1 MTSGGTGASRGRYRD
16 ALRSRDLRLLVTASL
31 VDQVGN
37 WSYSVVIVVTVYHQ
51 THSPLWV
58 AGLSASRWGTRL
70 LLSGYAG
77 VIADRYERIRVMM
90 SSALASGVV
99 MGFIALAVGL
109 TSPAWVL
116 LGLTV
121 VSAAVASPY
130 QSAAGALTP
139 LVVSE
144 KDLAAANGL
153 FATLDS
159 AVVVLG
165 PAIGGLILLAGSPT
179 VGVAVNAASFF
190 VAAAIVV
197 RLSVRSRGTAD
208 RSNSVVSEWLTGIRA
223 LAAQQVALTLVGF
236 CALDSMVYG
245 ASTVIYAPLSVRLG
259 TGVNGYSYLLAGCAA
274 GGVLAAAAA
283 NRLAALPRLAPVIMV
298 SITVQAVPFALTVWV
313 HSAGPAFVLQV
324 ISGVGMI
331 VVDVLAITALQRD
344 LDNAVLGRVLGAFDA
359 VFTAAIMLGSF
370 VGAAVLSAYGVPAV
384 LLVVGIGAPA
394 LALLGLPLLVRG
406 DRLSAAEVARLAPDI
421 ELLGRLDLFTEAGRP
436 VLERLAKSAERRP
449 LPAGVD
455 IIRQGDPADSL
466 WILVAGSL
474 AVHADTDAGPRELP
488 MVAAPGYVGELGL
501 VRGVPRTAT
510 VTTVGDCEL
519 LRIDGARFLAAVESA
534 PPSTSFITLT
544 GARWERTAPSLGSE

>member
-1 MTSGGTGASRGRYRD
+1 
-16 ALRSRDLRLLVTASL
+16 LVTASL

-37 WSYSVVIVVTVYHQ
+37 WSFSVVIVVTVYDQ

-58 AGLSASRWGTRL
+58 AGLSAARWGTRL

-77 VIADRYERIRVMM
+77 VIADRYERIRVMLL
-90 SSALASGVV
+90 SALASGVV
-99 MGFIALAVGL
+99 MALMAVAVGL
-109 TSPAWVL
+109 ASPPWIL
-116 LGLTV
+116 LALTV
-121 VSAAVASPY
+121 LSAAAASPY
-130 QSAAGALTP
+130 QSAAGALTS
-139 LVVSE
+139 LIVSE

-159 AVVVLG
+159 VVVVLG
-165 PAIGGLILLAGSPT
+165 PAIGGLVLLAGSPAA
-179 VGVAVNAASFF
+179 GVAANAVSFF

-197 RLSVRSRGTAD
+197 RLRIRSRGAAD
-208 RSNSVVSEWLTGIRA
+208 TSNSVVSEWLTGIRA
-223 LAAQQVALTLVGF
+223 LGAQRVALTMVGF

-283 NRLAALPRLAPVIMV
+283 NRLAALPRLAPVITA
-298 SITVQAVPFALTVWV
+298 SIIIQAVPFAVTAWV
-313 HSAGPAFVLQV
+313 HSAAPAFALQV
-324 ISGVGMI
+324 ISGVGMV
-331 VVDVLAITALQRD
+331 VVDVLALTALQRD
-344 LDNAVLGRVLGAFDA
+344 LDNAVLGRVLGAFEA
-359 VFTAAIMLGSF
+359 VLTAAIMLGSF
-370 VGAAVLSAYGVPAV
+370 LSAAVLSAYGVPAV

-421 ELLGRLDLFTEAGRP
+421 ELLGRLDLFADAGRP
-436 VLERLAKSAERRP
+436 VLERLAKSAERRL

-466 WILVAGSL
+466 WILAVGSL
-474 AVHADTDAGPRELP
+474 AVRADTDTGVRELP
-488 MVAAPGYVGELGL
+488 TVSAPGYVGELGL

-510 VTTVGDCEL
+510 VTTASECQL
-519 LRIDGARFLAAVESA
+519 LCIDGARFLSTVESA
-534 PPSTSFITLT
+534 PPSTSFITLA
-544 GARWERTAPSLGSE
+544 GARWDRTAPSLGSG